1 MRMFKGARQK
11 LLGVYLPPS
20 TEKIRKVVFDSLPKG
35 SLQKLLSGFFSVKGG
50 GVHSARKS
58 LILAPQHIPDI

>member
-20 TEKIRKVVFDSLPKG
+20 TEKIRKVVFDSLPKTEQIKMKDVRS
-35 SLQKLLSGFFSVKGG
+35 SLLLQSEIFPLAS
-50 GVHSARKS
+50 S
-58 LILAPQHIPDI
+58 LEIHW